1 MTTTTA
7 NIHRIGEGAE
17 IRVGGFSAHRLVESD
32 RTGGNL
38 AIMDHILQPRTL
50 GSPLHTHKHTVEI
63 SIVIAGRI
71 GVQIGDEEQEAEP
84 GDVVVKPAG
93 IPHAFWNPGLVEA
106 RFIELLT
113 PPGFADYIEG
123 LQDAWGAEGPII
135 ERLGKLVAQHDIE
148 LDITSVPGL
157 VARHGLL
164 AP

>member
-1 MTTTTA
+1 MSTATT
-7 NIHRIGEGAE
+7 NIHRMGAGAE
-17 IRVGGFSAHRLVESD
+17 IKVGGFSAHRLVESD

-50 GSPLHTHKHTVEI
+50 GSPLHTHKHTIEI
-63 SIVIAGRI
+63 SIVVAGRI

-93 IPHAFWNPGLVEA
+93 IAHAFWNPGLVEA

-113 PPGFADYIEG
+113 PPDFADYIEG
-123 LQDAWGAEGPII
+123 LQEAWGPEGLIMD
-135 ERLGKLVAQHDIE
+135 RLGALIAQHDIE
-148 LDITSVPGL
+148 MDIGSVPEL